1 MIRAASP
8 TNQARGAAIGGAG
21 EGRGADELRGGGG
34 PRDQRRRCQQV
45 QFKGGDG
52 WLLAA
57 AAYLH
62 RARDARADGARG
74 RGGLDGLASA
84 HRAAH
89 GRRAGDG
96 GRGDANHLS
105 S

>member
-1 MIRAASP
+1 VGVIS
-8 TNQARGAAIGGAG
+8 GGCPSKRVQ
-21 EGRGADELRGGGG
+21 GR
-34 PRDQRRRCQQV
+34 
-45 QFKGGDG
+45 GDG

-57 AAYLH
+57 AAHLH
-62 RARDARADGARG
+62 RARDARADGAGGG
-74 RGGLDGLASA
+74 RGGLDGLARA